1 MRLHDCVFL
10 PSDLQGVGSI
20 SLLRID
26 YFFRFATSSV
36 LRSLFRRW
44 QLLVLLLPLQLHF
57 FLVRWIF
64 LATLVT
70 VTKRHTFDI
79 ETLLEAALYA
89 HLSQRFK
96 KRLTKRSSNN

>member
-1 MRLHDCVFL
+1 MIVYFCLLTRRVF
-10 PSDLQGVGSI
+10 GSN
-20 SLLRID
+20 SLLHVRID
-26 YFFRFATSSV
+26 YFFLLAASSV

-89 HLSQRFK
+89 HLSQRFE